1 MGSTRDRN
9 PSSRIPKRS
18 VVFRLLIPL
27 ALLAMAALMA
37 ALVGVAA
44 SVLLGVVPWE

>member
-1 MGSTRDRN
+1 
-9 PSSRIPKRS
+9 
-18 VVFRLLIPL
+18 
-27 ALLAMAALMA
+27 LAMAALMA